1 MNKNLVDIYKEKP
14 TFMKMK
20 DKTIVKNFG
29 NLKEEYNALRN
40 GSVIYDYSSFGL
52 FSVSGENST
61 DFLNYLVTKDIQFL
75 TIGQSTECLFLNK
88 KAEIIA
94 YSILLKRENDYLLIV
109 PYEHD
114 LALYEWLKE
123 NKQPS
128 ITLKKLNDIYSLIS
142 VEGSQSWRLMKC
154 ALDLPVSEI
163 SLHYSSD
170 FTILN
175 STVTVIRIGRSN
187 EYGYMLMA
195 NYSVIKELYL
205 KILNHI
211 DSLEFPIKE
220 AGWDCVELGLLE
232 THLPNF
238 YRETS
243 DYGNIIELSQQW
255 FVQYDKEEFIG
266 KKALLELLEISE
278 KKNTVGF
285 VLQENIK
292 ENVNNEFIFDNDK
305 KIGQV
310 IYSAY
315 SFKLKAIVGIALL
328 DNPYPQSGLTLQ
340 LGQNKN
346 IIKTLSS
353 PYVRP
358 LSWDTDIDE

>member
-1 MNKNLVDIYKEKP
+1 
-14 TFMKMK
+14 
-20 DKTIVKNFG
+20 
-29 NLKEEYNALRN
+29 
-40 GSVIYDYSSFGL
+40 
-52 FSVSGENST
+52 
-61 DFLNYLVTKDIQFL
+61 
-75 TIGQSTECLFLNK
+75 
-88 KAEIIA
+88 
-94 YSILLKRENDYLLIV
+94 
-109 PYEHD
+109 
-114 LALYEWLKE
+114 
-123 NKQPS
+123 
-128 ITLKKLNDIYSLIS
+128 
-142 VEGSQSWRLMKC
+142 
-154 ALDLPVSEI
+154 
-163 SLHYSSD
+163 
-170 FTILN
+170 
-175 STVTVIRIGRSN
+175 
-187 EYGYMLMA
+187 
-195 NYSVIKELYL
+195 
-205 KILNHI
+205 
-211 DSLEFPIKE
+211 
-220 AGWDCVELGLLE
+220 LE